1 MKKIDNYFEQLSTAF
16 AVEYLKRT
24 HIYKIERVNPEAKG
38 VLAIAFKSE
47 NPGKCNCITKKLL
60 TIYPNTVKPHHLL
73 VDEVWIG
80 FDGEGSP
87 WSDHMGG
94 VDLDC
99 TGMTFQSSI
108 DHVVKEIVFHFNHLM
123 K

>member
-1 MKKIDNYFEQLSTAF
+1 MKKIENYFEQLNTAF
-16 AVEYLKRT
+16 AVEYFKRT
-24 HIYKIERVNPEAKG
+24 HIYEIERMFHKDKG

-47 NPGKCNCITKKLL
+47 NPGKYNCVTKKLL
-60 TIYPNTVKPHHLL
+60 TIHLDTSKPHHLL
-73 VDEVWIG
+73 VEEVWIG

-94 VDLDC
+94 KDIDC

-108 DHVVKEIVFHFNHLM
+108 DHVVKEIVIHFNHLM

>member
-1 MKKIDNYFEQLSTAF
+1 MKKIDNYFEQLATAF
-16 AVEYLKRT
+16 AVEYVLRT
-24 HIYKIERVNPEAKG
+24 HMHNLVIGKDYTGCLYLTFRSPKQGVCACVNAKQ
-38 VLAIAFKSE
+38 LYIHPSKEKA
-47 NPGKCNCITKKLL
+47 
-60 TIYPNTVKPHHLL
+60 HHLL
-73 VDEVWIG
+73 VEEVWVG

-94 VDLDC
+94 REVDC

-108 DHVVKEIVFHFNHLM
+108 THMVKEIAINFNHLM